1 MRTWNRWALTS
12 LSRHVFVRII
22 TCILKNLAKF
32 DPFFFFF
39 FFFSSFVK
47 TLVNTQASVLE
58 YLFIYLPT
66 NLTF

>member
-22 TCILKNLAKF
+22 TCIFNNLAKF

-39 FFFSSFVK
+39 FSTFVK